1 MTEREEPKNRYF
13 PPYRSTYETL
23 KYVLQNI
30 SQNINI
36 EQNKNKIL
44 ERLEYCYAAVA
55 EFWPWTQVKIQDFM
69 LRNYLM

>member
-1 MTEREEPKNRYF
+1 MI
-13 PPYRSTYETL
+13 YRSTYETL
-23 KYVLQNI
+23 KYVLKNI
-30 SQNINI
+30 SQNVNI

-44 ERLEYCYAAVA
+44 ERLEHCYAAVA

>member
-1 MTEREEPKNRYF
+1 MI
-13 PPYRSTYETL
+13 YRSTYETL

-44 ERLEYCYAAVA
+44 ERLERCYAAVA
-55 EFWPWTQVKIQDFM
+55 EF
-69 LRNYLM
+69 